1 MKVVDLR
8 GNLPTHRTLK
18 YKTRK
23 LSDIRSIAIHHSL
36 TLSGSPEA
44 FANYH
49 INTNDWPGIAY
60 TYVVQRDGTV
70 YKCWDHDKVTY
81 HVGNSNKHALGICMV
96 GDFRT
101 QQPTVE
107 QYGAA
112 IELVRQLQKEIPTA
126 TQVKGHSEYP
136 GYSWKACPVI
146 SMDAFRSSV
155 FNINIVEK
163 GDEPMTP
170 AEKMAFD
177 ALVAEVAGLKNSKEV
192 LKRGMQ
198 QQGSTIK
205 KQTARIAELERLQ
218 KMDVPSWA
226 KEAVDAAYEAGLIS
240 SPTGGSYDL
249 YRMLTVMHRGGLITK
264 RKEGV
269 K

>member
-8 GNLPTHRTLK
+8 GKLPTHKSKK

-36 TLSGSPEA
+36 TVSGSPEA

-49 INTNDWPGIAY
+49 INSNGWPGIAY

-70 YKCWDHDKVTY
+70 YKCWDHDKITY
-81 HVGNSNKHALGICMV
+81 HVGDSNKHALGICMV

-107 QYGAA
+107 QYGAT
-112 IELVRQLQKEIPTA
+112 IELVRQLQREIPTA

-155 FNINIVEK
+155 FNINKVER
-163 GDEPMTP
+163 GDEAMTP
-170 AEKMAFD
+170 AEKAAFESL
-177 ALVAEVAGLKNSKEV
+177 AAKVAGLENSKNV
-192 LKRGMQ
+192 LKKSAQ
-198 QQGSTIK
+198 ELGSTVK
-205 KQTARIAELERLQ
+205 KQAARIAELEKLQ
-218 KMDVPSWA
+218 KMDIPGFA
-226 KEAVDAAYEAGLIS
+226 KEAVNKAFDAGLIS
-240 SPTGGSYDL
+240 TKSPGSYDF
-249 YRMLTVMHRGGLITK
+249 YRLLTVLDRGGLLITRGDDK
-264 RKEGV
+264 
-269 K
+269 

>member
-8 GNLPTHRTLK
+8 GKLPTHKTLK
-18 YKTRK
+18 YRTRK

-36 TLSGSPEA
+36 TLTGSPEA

-49 INTNDWPGIAY
+49 VNTNGWPGIAY

-96 GDFRT
+96 GDFRF

-107 QYGAA
+107 QYGAI

-136 GYSWKACPVI
+136 GYSWKSCPVI
-146 SMDAFRSSV
+146 SMDAFRASV
-155 FNINIVEK
+155 FNIKNVEK

-170 AEKMAFD
+170 MEKAAFD
-177 ALVAEVAGLKNSKEV
+177 SLMAKVAGLENSKNV
-192 LKRGMQ
+192 LKKAVQ
-198 QQGSTIK
+198 EQGATIR
-205 KQTARIAELERLQ
+205 KQSARITELEKLQ

-226 KEAVDAAYEAGLIS
+226 KKAVDRAFDAGLITTKSPS
-240 SPTGGSYDL
+240 SYEF
-249 YRMLTVMHRGGLITK
+249 YRMLTVLERGGMLITRGDDK
-264 RKEGV
+264 
-269 K
+269 